1 MARPLPASRSGAS
14 RLVRRAPRSGS
25 IARLVLIAAI
35 ALPGGAGLT
44 MTGVEDAAAGGCI
57 AIQYARF
64 DAPGN
69 DATNLNGEFVVVTN
83 KCSTM
88 IGVGGWRVRDKAGN
102 TYRFAA
108 GVRMGKGSIYV
119 HTGKGVNR
127 PGHRYWGR
135 TRPVWDNSGERAY
148 LLNRSGTRVST
159 WPRVTSGSTTTPT
172 TNPWSTA
179 FGARPRSGA
188 ITLTDCRDRVISNR
202 TFKDLGANVIAI
214 KLVRCH
220 NVTIKAVDFEN
231 VAEGV
236 YAVDSTNIRVIDS
249 RYRNIIGPH
258 ERVGLNRANFVQFH
272 NVTGGLID
280 HNKGVGGDTEDVVS
294 LYASSRIVV
303 EDNHFQG
310 TNWESRSS
318 SGIAIGDGGGSDNI
332 ARRNKLVNIGQVG
345 MFIAG
350 GTNNKILDNVVYGD
364 QRPGS
369 NVGIYVADFSDG
381 PCSGHTVSGNR
392 VRFRNEDGVLNGYW
406 QGSGCGTVTRS
417 NNDWV
422 APLILS
428 SLRVSL

>member
-1 MARPLPASRSGAS
+1 
-14 RLVRRAPRSGS
+14 
-25 IARLVLIAAI
+25 
-35 ALPGGAGLT
+35 
-44 MTGVEDAAAGGCI
+44 MTGVEGAAAGGCI

-69 DATNLNGEFVVVTN
+69 DATNLNGEYVVVTN

-135 TRPVWDNSGERAY
+135 TRPVWDNTGERAY

-179 FGARPRSGA
+179 FGSRPRSGA

-202 TFKDLGANVIAI
+202 MFKDLGANVIAI
-214 KLVRCH
+214 KLVRCD

-258 ERVGLNRANFVQFH
+258 ERVGLNRANFVQFN

-280 HNKGVGGDTEDVVS
+280 HNKGIGGDTEDVVS
-294 LYASSRIVV
+294 LYASSGIVV

-318 SGIAIGDGGGSDNI
+318 SGIAIGDGGGSNNT

-350 GTNNKILDNVVYGD
+350 GTNNKILDNVVFGE

-417 NNDWV
+417 GNDWV